1 MTRGALLSMSLVLC
15 AVPAAGQDIEPRSA
29 DYGFTTTIDDAR
41 AVWINPAGLA
51 AFTEASIMGEISFER
66 PLPQS
71 DPFAVGQWTVGF
83 NSRGFAF
90 AYQKDLHAFLSNA
103 DAFRFGV
110 AMDFGSGAAGLAV
123 TAYRSDD
130 NTERGIDVGVRL
142 DPGPGL
148 TVGAVVR
155 HVGRPT
161 VRTIRMPVTGVAGAS
176 WTPVPTHVQLA
187 GEVLATEKAP
197 GEDGFDVTYRAGGRI
212 STRGRLPMGVIAAFD
227 LGSNLRID
235 RWTVGIA
242 LGGKDQ
248 VVAVGS
254 VVPLV
259 GGTQHLRA
267 LSVAG
272 VATRRPAGR
281 QF

>member
-1 MTRGALLSMSLVLC
+1 MTRAAFLSMSLVLC
-15 AVPAAGQDIEPRSA
+15 AVPAAAQDIEPRST

-51 AFTEASIMGEISFER
+51 VFTEASIMGEISFER
-66 PLPQS
+66 PQA

-103 DAFRFGV
+103 DVFRFGG
-110 AMDFGSGAAGLAV
+110 AIDFGSGAAGVAV
-123 TAYRSDD
+123 TAYRSNDD
-130 NTERGIDVGVRL
+130 TERGLDAGVRL

-161 VRTIRMPVTGVAGAS
+161 VRASRMPIVGVAGAS

-187 GEVLATEKAP
+187 GEVLATEKLAP

-235 RWTVGIA
+235 RWTIGIA

-254 VVPLV
+254 VVPMV
-259 GGTQHLRA
+259 DGTQRLHA
-267 LSVAG
+267 LSVTG
-272 VATRRPAGR
+272 VASRRLAGK